1 MSKSFATPWP
11 QPASLLCSWDLPGK
25 NTRVGYLSSSR
36 GISWLGIEPASHFL
50 HRQIDS
56 LPLRYQWSMSPKLL
70 CCVRLFV
77 IPWTLACQA
86 PLSMRFFRQE
96 YWSGLPCSP
105 PGDLP
110 HPGMEV
116 VVSYISALA
125 GGFFTTRATWEA
137 HNQTIIPCNHTK
149 ISECSRSYISKSHP
163 GLR

>member
-1 MSKSFATPWP
+1 MTTACQSPLFMGSPRQEYQSGLPF
-11 QPASLLCSWDLPGK
+11 LLQ
-25 NTRVGYLSSSR
+25 

-96 YWSGLPCSP
+96 YWSGLPCP
-105 PGDLP
+105 PPEDLP
-110 HPGMEV
+110 DPGIEPTDQTLRSHSY
-116 VVSYISALA
+116 VSCI
-125 GGFFTTRATWEA
+125 GRPGFFFFFTTSTTWEA
-137 HNQTIIPCNHTK
+137 LSYQWNH
-149 ISECSRSYISKSHP
+149 I
-163 GLR
+163 

>member
-1 MSKSFATPWP
+1 MTTACQSPLFMGSPR
-11 QPASLLCSWDLPGK
+11 QEYQSGLPF
-25 NTRVGYLSSSR
+25 VLQ

-96 YWSGLPCSP
+96 YWSGLPCP
-105 PGDLP
+105 PPEDLP
-110 HPGMEV
+110 DPGIQP
-116 VVSYISALA
+116 SSLTSLALA
-125 GGFFTTRATWEA
+125 GGFFTTSATWEA
-137 HNQTIIPCNHTK
+137 QDN
-149 ISECSRSYISKSHP
+149 ISNKLIGSLTWERDFWWVSSFVQF
-163 GLR
+163 G